1 MNIDSCTLKGSPYIG
16 VFGFANDEIALIP
29 KGTEKKEIDVIE
41 KTLEVRAIET
51 TIASSSLIGV
61 FVAGNSHGLLLPEIA
76 EDSEMKYLEGLGL
89 NVKRVEG
96 FTALGNLIAVNNHT
110 ALISPMVDSATAR
123 EIGKFLNVGEIIGKV
138 AGTDIPGSCLA
149 VTNKGFVV
157 HPNITSKEFKILMEK
172 FKVESGAA
180 GTANFGDPFVRNSIL
195 ANSKAAVVGSQTSGH
210 ELMRIDEGL
219 SGR

>member
-1 MNIDSCTLKGSPYIG
+1 MNIEFCTIKGSPYIG
-16 VFGFANDEIALIP
+16 VFGFANDEIALVP
-29 KGTEKKEIDVIE
+29 KGTMKKEIDVIE

-61 FVAGNSHGLLLPEIA
+61 FVAGNSHGILLPEIA
-76 EDSEMKYLEGLGL
+76 EDSEMKALEGLGIK
-89 NVKRVEG
+89 VKRIAG
-96 FTALGNLIAVNNHT
+96 YTALGNLVAVNENF
-110 ALISPMVDSATAR
+110 ALISPMIDPATAR
-123 EIGKFLNVGEIIGKV
+123 EIGKFLGVEEGIGRV

-157 HPNITSKEFKILMEK
+157 HPNIASKEFKMLIEK

-180 GTANFGDPFVRNSIL
+180 STANFGDPFIRNSIL
-195 ANSKAAVVGSQTSGH
+195 ANSKAAVVGSYTSGH